1 MTRDSI
7 INLIANDT
15 EYKSICMKIAKSKID
30 AEELYSELILMLL
43 ELEPTKIEN
52 IYSASNGVLFK
63 FYVIRC
69 AVNMH
74 RSIHSRYGKHY
85 NKNKH
90 MLSLSTIEIDIPDE
104 RESINKDR
112 LHNDVI
118 NVMNKIEQSYGNEFP
133 YDVKMMEAFMNYR
146 SIRELSRKTNIPF
159 ISCYNSLNRIKKKIQ
174 DHVIIEHYFNN

>member
-7 INLIANDT
+7 INLIVNDN
-15 EYKSICMKIAKSKID
+15 EYKSICMKIAKNKID

-43 ELEPTKIEN
+43 ELEPNKIEN

-74 RSIHSRYGKHY
+74 KSIHSRYGRNY
-85 NKNKH
+85 NKHKNL
-90 MLSLSTIEIDIPDE
+90 LSLSNINVDVPDE
-104 RESINKDR
+104 REPINKDR

-118 NVMNKIEQSYGNEFP
+118 SVMNSIEKSYGNEFP
-133 YDVKMMEAFMNYR
+133 YDVKMMEAFMNHK
-146 SIRELSRKTNIPF
+146 SIRELSRKTKIPF